1 MKRMLKKILS
11 ILIVLSLLML
21 SSCGKKQVVV
31 SEINP
36 LAEEMNFD
44 DLVKEAIKESNGKSI
59 KVLSSLPRIDETLD
73 DFLEYLSKVDPE
85 YDIDI
90 IYEEMG
96 DEDIVN
102 SLNEEKKN
110 NDSIALLIGKNANTF
125 KELKENGRIL
135 TYVPVDFRKANGIKK
150 EDAPNDMVIA
160 TKFSPIFT
168 DNDEI
173 KDIDNMWKFLLA
185 EDNEFF
191 VGIYKDEY
199 DAFLDSMLT
208 DDGVRIMK
216 EAYNSLTDNE
226 KEDIRAIFENDLVI
240 KALNDKL
247 KNSDLYKDKLDILDF
262 MFAVDKKLLQ
272 SDDFDGTSYILGH
285 NENYKGV
292 AGYFNNYYIYANSY
306 TPIPYTTLCFINFA
320 LSKFDGFKSLAN
332 EPFFYTPNNL
342 IREEITDYYI
352 SQRRSE
358 NIEDRGYDWWKNN
371 KQVITKDENE
381 VKKLLDEIDKI
392 LPEGGVG

>member
-1 MKRMLKKILS
+1 MKKMLKKILS
-11 ILIVLSLLML
+11 ILIVLSLVFIA
-21 SSCGKKQVVV
+21 SCGKKQVVV

-36 LAEEMNFD
+36 LAEEMIFD
-44 DLVKEAIKESNGKSI
+44 DLVKEAIKESNGKKIVVKSA
-59 KVLSSLPRIDETLD
+59 LPRIDDTLD
-73 DFLEYLSKVDPE
+73 DFLENLSKVDPE
-85 YDIDI
+85 YDLDI

-102 SLNEEKKN
+102 ALNEEKKN
-110 NDSIALLIGKNANTF
+110 ADSISIIVGKNANTF
-125 KELKENGRIL
+125 KELKDNGRIL

-150 EDAPNDMVIA
+150 EDSPSDMVLVS
-160 TKFSPIFT
+160 KFSPVFT

-173 KDIDNMWKFLLA
+173 KNIDNMWKFLFR
-185 EDNEFF
+185 EDNEFYIN
-191 VGIYKDEY
+191 VYNDEY
-199 DAFLDSMLT
+199 DAFLDSMMT
-208 DDGVRIMK
+208 DDGVKIMR
-216 EAYNSLTDNE
+216 EAYEALSEVEKDVIKEVFE
-226 KEDIRAIFENDLVI
+226 KEPIIQV
-240 KALNDKL
+240 LNDKL
-247 KNSDLYKDKLDILDF
+247 KNSEIYKDRLDILDF
-262 MFAVDKKLLQ
+262 MYVVDKKLAQ
-272 SDDFDGTSYILGH
+272 SDDFDGTSYILGY
-285 NENYKGV
+285 NENYKGI

-306 TPIPYTTLCFINFA
+306 TPLPYTTLCFINFA

-342 IREEITDYYI
+342 IREEITDYYAT
-352 SQRRSE
+352 QRRSE

>member
-1 MKRMLKKILS
+1 MKRMLKKFLN
-11 ILIVLSLLML
+11 ILIVLSLVLL
-21 SSCGKKQVVV
+21 ASCGKKQVVV

-36 LAEEMNFD
+36 LAEEMIFD

-85 YDIDI
+85 YDLDI
-90 IYEEMG
+90 LYEEIG

-102 SLNEEKKN
+102 ALNEEKKN
-110 NDSIALLIGKNANTF
+110 ADSISIIVGKNVNTF
-125 KELKENGRIL
+125 KELKDNGRIL

-150 EDAPNDMVIA
+150 EDSPSDMVLVS
-160 TKFSPIFT
+160 KFSPVFT

-173 KDIDNMWKFLLA
+173 KNIDNMWKFLFR
-185 EDNEFF
+185 EDNEFYIN
-191 VGIYKDEY
+191 VYKDEY
-199 DAFLDSMLT
+199 DAFLDSMMT
-208 DDGVRIMK
+208 DDGVRIMR
-216 EAYNSLTDNE
+216 EAYEALSEVEKDVIKEVFE
-226 KEDIRAIFENDLVI
+226 KEPIVQV
-240 KALNDKL
+240 LNDKL
-247 KNSDLYKDKLDILDF
+247 KNSEMYKDRLDILDF
-262 MFAVDKKLLQ
+262 MYVVDKKLAQ

-285 NENYKGV
+285 NENYKGI

-306 TPIPYTTLCFINFA
+306 TPLPYTTLCFINFA

-342 IREEITDYYI
+342 IREEITDYYAT
-352 SQRRSE
+352 QRRSE

-371 KQVITKDENE
+371 KQVVTKDENE